1 MDFETR
7 QFLEQVAASLEKNLK
22 AEINASE
29 LRLQTNLTEQII
41 DSKRDILTEF
51 NRWSRTR
58 DIRLLALE
66 SRLGEL
72 ETRVRQVEDK
82 LPPAA

>member
-1 MDFETR
+1 MDVETR
-7 QFLEQVAASLEKNLK
+7 QFLEQVAASLEKNLS

-29 LRLQTNLTEQII
+29 LRLQTNLTEQIV

-58 DIRLLALE
+58 DLRLSALE

>member
-1 MDFETR
+1 MDVVETR
-7 QFLEQVAASLEKNLK
+7 QFLEQVAASLEKNLGT
-22 AEINASE
+22 EINASE
-29 LRLQTNLTEQII
+29 QRLQTNLTEQII

-58 DIRLLALE
+58 DLRLLALE
-66 SRLGEL
+66 SRIGEL

-82 LPPAA
+82 LRF